1 MNVDLVFYI
10 AFEFCTHIFQTELQ
24 LNGVELPCGATIH
37 VEPANMDYKKTKYQN
52 SLELKNAS
60 VPTNDP
66 TSRNDV
72 VEEDENLDD
81 FFASL

>member
-10 AFEFCTHIFQTELQ
+10 ITKFFTNIFQMESQ

-37 VEPANMDYKKTKYQN
+37 VEPVNMDYKKTKYQN
-52 SLELKNAS
+52 SSELKSANA
-60 VPTNDP
+60 PTNEP
-66 TSRNDV
+66 RSQNDV